1 MADTIYT
8 PDGKMHVLLGSTTME
23 SIIRE
28 YAGGEAAK
36 WVHREV
42 VRNAYDEARAETDLG
57 AYEES
62 LSHIHGMMR
71 DWVDDLTALV
81 ELAETGKTT
90 KRAILVGLRGVIK
103 NIKSEL

>member
-28 YAGGEAAK
+28 YAGEEAAN
-36 WVHREV
+36 WVHHEV
-42 VRNAYDEARAETDLG
+42 TRNAYEEARAETDLG

-62 LSHIHGMMR
+62 LSHVHEMMR
-71 DWVDDLTALV
+71 DWVDDLTALIEV
-81 ELAETGKTT
+81 SEAPRTT
-90 KRAILVGLRGVIK
+90 KRAIAIGLRGVVK